1 MIPTTLRD
9 LPLARATAGGTTATI
24 RQVGDRRFRLHLSY
38 DDAPSFVRV
47 FQAFSLRHLA
57 ELLRIHVP
65 DQGVR
70 AITDALA
77 RAEVLEQP

>member
-1 MIPTTLRD
+1 MPSFHEAPLVRTTAEGTTTTLHR
-9 LPLARATAGGTTATI
+9 
-24 RQVGDRRFRLHLSY
+24 VGERRFRLHLSY
-38 DDAPSFVRV
+38 AHAPGFVRV

-77 RAEVLEQP
+77 RAEGVKQS